1 MKEKDVKKINNWP
14 KDIIFNNNRQKWSK
28 FYGYCED
35 KKYYYFANRVINY
48 YLRIDKQSGQFIWTK
63 PQMPSLQEQIIYRV
77 QDARDV
83 LEEKD
88 KSLKQ
93 YIEYIVAN

>member
-1 MKEKDVKKINNWP
+1 
-14 KDIIFNNNRQKWSK
+14 
-28 FYGYCED
+28 
-35 KKYYYFANRVINY
+35 
-48 YLRIDKQSGQFIWTK
+48 
-63 PQMPSLQEQIIYRV
+63 MPSLQEQIIYRV

-93 YIEYIVAN
+93 YIEYIVANQFPIYNIEFIEKLNYI